1 MQHVGVRPLLC
12 ALSVWTLTSLPV
24 LAAESSASDNANIDA
39 FLHTQAPHVTPHD
52 PPAPDRIQFAA
63 LSPAPASGPRPY
75 TSLRQTRPLT
85 SPVRAMSL
93 SDTEAY
99 RTAFTLI
106 DQGDYAAGE
115 AAVAHVSD
123 KSLMGYV
130 TFSKLFHAGYTSTY
144 DELMQWLA
152 LYPDHPQAMR
162 VWNLARRKKP
172 QGAEDP
178 PFPALSGARKLT
190 IFSQSLAPRTEIK
203 AATAGPDSD
212 LTPKSAR
219 SAYNNNQLEDALRLG
234 QQVGDRWVAGLAAW
248 RLKRYA
254 EAQKH
259 FEFIVN
265 DPSQN
270 AWSQSGG
277 AYWAGRSALK
287 QNKAEQAEVYFRI
300 AASYPFTFYG
310 LVAEQRLG
318 VEPAVMRAQ
327 QGLQPVHG
335 ADERGQYSATLKA
348 DLNWTR
354 SDPQAQRVSHLMQ
367 LNRRADARTE
377 LQSAIQSAPDEDSR
391 NRWLAYASASDL
403 SVSQIKPSDR
413 LFDPSLYVMPDF
425 TPTGGYRINK
435 ALVFSL
441 AKKESKFNPKA
452 KSYAGAYG
460 LLQLAPATAYTV
472 TRDKTLM
479 RNPDRLLDPA
489 YNLMV
494 GQDYILRLLGSNI
507 VDGDLFR
514 AIAAY
519 NAGEKWVLEAKR
531 ALGDDTDPLLFLESI
546 PVAQT
551 RQYTE
556 EVVASYWI
564 YRQLM
569 GKDSPTLEHAAR
581 GARRIDVLKDL

>member
-1 MQHVGVRPLLC
+1 MMTAGLRPLFC
-12 ALSVWTLTSLPV
+12 AVSVWALLSVPAL
-24 LAAESSASDNANIDA
+24 ASDTVTTASDDANINA
-39 FLHTQAPHVTPHD
+39 FLQSKTAVKTPDKLLASAPT
-52 PPAPDRIQFAA
+52 
-63 LSPAPASGPRPY
+63 SESGPKPY
-75 TSLRQTRPLT
+75 TSLRQSRPLN
-85 SPVRAMSL
+85 SPLRGMSL

-106 DQGDYAAGE
+106 DKGDFTAGE
-115 AAVAHVSD
+115 AAVANVSD
-123 KSLMGYV
+123 TSLMGYIS
-130 TFSKLFHAGYTSTY
+130 FNKLFHANYSSTY
-144 DELMQWLA
+144 EELMQWLD

-162 VWNLARRKKP
+162 VWNLAKRKKP

-178 PFPALSGARKLT
+178 PFPILAANSGTARKLT
-190 IFSQSLAPRTEIK
+190 ITSQSLGPRTEIK
-203 AATAGPDSD
+203 AATAGPDSN

-219 SAYNNNQLEDALRLG
+219 SAYNNNQLEEAIRLG
-234 QQVGDRWVAGLAAW
+234 IQVGDRWVAGLAAW

-287 QNKAEQAEVYFRI
+287 QKKAEEADFYFKI
-300 AASYPFTFYG
+300 AASFPFTFYG
-310 LVAEQRLG
+310 LVAEQSLG
-318 VEPAVMRAQ
+318 VEPAVVRAQ
-327 QGLQPVHG
+327 RGLHPVHS
-335 ADERGQYSATLKA
+335 ADTRGQYSASLKA

-354 SDPQAQRVSHLMQ
+354 DDPQALRVNHLIQ
-367 LNRRADARTE
+367 LNRRTDARTE
-377 LQSAIQSAPDEDSR
+377 LQAAIQSSPDEEAR
-391 NRWLAYASASDL
+391 NRWLAYASLHDL
-403 SVSQIKPSDR
+403 SISKIKPTDR
-413 LFDPSLYVMPDF
+413 LFDPSLYTMPEF
-425 TPTGGYRINK
+425 EPSGGYKINK
-435 ALVFSL
+435 ALIFSL

-460 LLQLAPATAYTV
+460 LLQLAPATAAIV
-472 TRDKTLM
+472 TKDNSLM
-479 RNPDRLLDPA
+479 RNPDRLLDA
-489 YNLMV
+489 NYNITI
-494 GQDYILRLLGSNI
+494 GQDYILRLLGTNI

-531 ALGDDTDPLLFLESI
+531 SLGEDADPLLFLESI

-556 EVVASYWI
+556 EVIASYWI

-569 GKDSPTLEHAAR
+569 GKESPTLEHAAT
-581 GARRIDVLKDL
+581 GARRIDILKDL

>member
-1 MQHVGVRPLLC
+1 MMNAGLRPLLC
-12 ALSVWTLTSLPV
+12 AVSVWAIACVP
-24 LAAESSASDNANIDA
+24 AIGAEPTTTASDTANINA
-39 FLHTQAPHVTPHD
+39 FLQSKTDLKSGDPILAVAAPE
-52 PPAPDRIQFAA
+52 
-63 LSPAPASGPRPY
+63 ASGPRPY
-75 TSLRQTRPLT
+75 TSLRQPRTLS
-85 SPVRAMSL
+85 SPVRGMSL
-93 SDTEAY
+93 SDTESY

-106 DQGDYAAGE
+106 DRGDYAGGE
-115 AAVAHVSD
+115 AAVANVSD
-123 KSLMGYV
+123 KSLMGYIS
-130 TFSKLFHAGYTSTY
+130 FNKLFHADYVSTY
-144 DELMQWLA
+144 DELMQWLD

-162 VWNLARRKKP
+162 VWNLAKRKKP
-172 QGAEDP
+172 QGSEDP
-178 PFPALSGARKLT
+178 PFPVLADSRKLT
-190 IFSQSLAPRTEIK
+190 VVSQSLRPRTEIK
-203 AATAGPDSD
+203 AATAGPDSN

-219 SAYNNNQLEDALRLG
+219 SAYNNNQLEEALRLG

-287 QNKAEQAEVYFRI
+287 QNKAEEAEFHFRI
-300 AASYPFTFYG
+300 AASFPFTFYG
-310 LVAEQRLG
+310 LVAEKRLG
-318 VEPAVMRAQ
+318 AEPAVIRAQ
-327 QGLQPVHG
+327 RGLQPIHS
-335 ADERGQYSATLKA
+335 ADDRGQYTASLKA
-348 DLNWTR
+348 DLGWANN
-354 SDPQAQRVSHLMQ
+354 DPQARRVNHLIQ
-367 LNRRADARTE
+367 LNRRTDARTE
-377 LQSAIQSAPDEDSR
+377 LQSAIQSSPDEEAR
-391 NRWLAYASASDL
+391 NRWLAYASAHDL
-403 SVSQIKPSDR
+403 SVSKIRPADR
-413 LFDPSLYVMPDF
+413 LFDASLYAMPEF
-425 TPTGGYRINK
+425 EPNGGYKINK
-435 ALVFSL
+435 ALIFSL

-460 LLQLAPATAYTV
+460 LLQLAPATAAIV
-472 TRDKTLM
+472 TKDNSLI
-479 RNPDRLLDPA
+479 RNPDRLLDPS
-489 YNLMV
+489 YNISI
-494 GQDYILRLLGSNI
+494 GQDYILRLLDTNI

-556 EVVASYWI
+556 EVIASYWI

-569 GKDSPTLEHAAR
+569 GKDSATLEHAAN
-581 GARRIDVLKDL
+581 GASRIDILKDL